1 MIYCIFLQVHHFC
14 SLAEESLW
22 TVIWEIK
29 FWQPFLKV
37 PQRTLWFTFIV
48 VFYYLLLG
56 CSSVSHSFIILRSIL
71 SIFRFIFCLYFRQL
85 SALIAVFFVWFVFN
99 LLWEYSELVTWAAR
113 VKWHYRQDF
122 ASLVCLFVYFVLI
135 QCLTHYV
142 TEACSGLLLI
152 LLPHQGYTTIPGCK
166 EVMFAILY

>member
-1 MIYCIFLQVHHFC
+1 MYTHFLPPLHPGLAIPMSVLLVKSSKKFSLNIASYHLLLLTQSNQASYSIITLKHSINTLSHSQSGHLLVSKFRGQIQLAFC
-14 SLAEESLW
+14 SWL
-22 TVIWEIK
+22 
-29 FWQPFLKV
+29 P
-37 PQRTLWFTFIV
+37 
-48 VFYYLLLG
+48 
-56 CSSVSHSFIILRSIL
+56 SSF
-71 SIFRFIFCLYFRQL
+71 
-85 SALIAVFFVWFVFN
+85 WFVFN

-166 EVMFAILY
+166 EVMFAILC